1 MKMHLTRRFCQF
13 GFAAFT
19 ALAATTAFAQQAVED
34 VSIVV
39 FGPPSLGSFLPPII
53 KANEFDTA
61 NGLNIEFVERPPSAY
76 TTQFNSGEFKVGG
89 SAALLTVGLA
99 EARGVGVTYLFNLFD
114 YWGTVVTSRSDVQ
127 SLKDLEGLDL
137 AAGTG
142 TTNYVMF
149 KWLAS
154 QQGVDLSEV
163 SVVNTA
169 PPGLVGYAM
178 ADRAAGIQLWQ
189 PAYTSLM
196 AQKPD
201 TKTIDLNIAASW
213 KAFAG
218 SDRIPYLGVA
228 AHTSWVEENQD
239 VVENLYK
246 AYAEAADWVLANP
259 DAAAALI
266 AAGKSDEYISDI
278 ANLIKENDSLGINV
292 QRANDIRADINKVY
306 EVGVSIDYLP
316 SMPTEATIYAGAAK

>member
-1 MKMHLTRRFCQF
+1 MKTHMTRRLCQL
-13 GFAAFT
+13 GLVAFT
-19 ALAATTAFAQQAVED
+19 ALAATSAFAQQTVED
-34 VSIVV
+34 LSIVV

-127 SLKDLEGLDL
+127 SLKDLEGKDL

-154 QQGVDLSEV
+154 QQGVDLSGI

-201 TKTIDLNIAASW
+201 TKTIDLPAAM
-213 KAFAG
+213 
-218 SDRIPYLGVA
+218 I
-228 AHTSWVEENQD
+228 
-239 VVENLYK
+239 
-246 AYAEAADWVLANP
+246 
-259 DAAAALI
+259 AAAASGFAKTQS
-266 AAGKSDEYISDI
+266 AAS
-278 ANLIKENDSLGINV
+278 A
-292 QRANDIRADINKVY
+292 
-306 EVGVSIDYLP
+306 
-316 SMPTEATIYAGAAK
+316 YAL